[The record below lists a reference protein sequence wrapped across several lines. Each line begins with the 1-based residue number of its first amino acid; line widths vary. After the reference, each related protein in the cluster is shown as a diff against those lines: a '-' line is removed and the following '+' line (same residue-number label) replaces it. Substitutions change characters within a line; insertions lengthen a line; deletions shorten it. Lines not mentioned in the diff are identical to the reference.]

1 MTLLMGLLNR
11 NRDCHVIGY
20 YSGHFF
26 PKEYFLME
34 SVPTEVTPRQFYGNN
49 LIMPIRVQII
59 P

>member
-1 MTLLMGLLNR
+1 M
-11 NRDCHVIGY
+11 IGY